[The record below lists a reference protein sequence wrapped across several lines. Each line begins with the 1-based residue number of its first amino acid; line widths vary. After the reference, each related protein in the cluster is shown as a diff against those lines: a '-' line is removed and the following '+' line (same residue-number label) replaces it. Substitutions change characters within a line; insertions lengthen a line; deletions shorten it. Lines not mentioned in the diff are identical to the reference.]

1 MMENIYAVF
10 DTATRII
17 LAFPRSYTTA
27 VYVSQGILN
36 TEAILV
42 PTTLEKVDR
51 EFKQYDLN
59 VDVLKLT
66 PKTAGK
72 WVEMIHDQ
80 LVHDELRKKIEIA
93 KLRAEY
99 IYVLEQQFKIQN
111 ARSMLHFDE
120 FVVAYL
126 LDEIGKSNP
135 ENDYYSDGIKEYAT
149 IQSLSPNVAY
159 KEIKFMLDSSGLIKI
174 RNYAWF
180 MEYVRKFNTLT
191 TKEELTAEVKN
202 AWQSLVLNA
211 YI

>member
-66 PKTAGK
+66 PKTGK
-72 WVEMIHDQ
+72 WVQLIPDQ
-80 LVHDELRKKIEIA
+80 LVNDELRKKIQIA

-120 FVVAYL
+120 FVVTYL
-126 LDEIGKSNP
+126 LDEISKCDP
-135 ENDYYSDGIKEYAT
+135 DKEYYSDGIREYAN
-149 IQSLSPNVAY
+149 IQSLSPKVAY
-159 KEIKFMLDSSGLIKI
+159 QEIKFMLDSSGLIKI

-180 MEYVRKFNTLT
+180 MEYVRRFNTLT
-191 TKEELTAEVKN
+191 TKEELAAEVKN